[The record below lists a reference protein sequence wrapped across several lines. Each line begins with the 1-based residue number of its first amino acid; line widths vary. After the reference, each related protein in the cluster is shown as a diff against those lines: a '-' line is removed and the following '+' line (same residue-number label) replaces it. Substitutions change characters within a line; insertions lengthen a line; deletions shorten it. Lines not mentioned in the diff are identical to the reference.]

1 MNTCKKSAL
10 VVLLL
15 SLGALVAGCST
26 RAGNKSAIPWSQPAQ
41 WEGQIPGMGQT
52 TGR

>member
-1 MNTCKKSAL
+1 MNTLQKSAL

-15 SLGALVAGCST
+15 SFGALLGGCSI
-26 RAGNKSAIPWSQPAQ
+26 RGAGKSPIPWSQPAQ